1 MHCWWWP
8 ALHFWLLC
16 IQICHCWC
24 CVPPRFHLQFIL
36 HMFLFLFQLEMVSV
50 PKGLLDW
57 FILEFVR
64 FKPIK
69 RTIATLAIRQKSGQ
83 QICLMKLKMS
93 TRVYENWAP
102 TSLGA
107 QIRFRVLMKL
117 GYLHLNCHWHSF
129 RCISSLFPQKGDFCD
144 INHAERGSGRVW
156 MCRPQTDHT

>member
-1 MHCWWWP
+1 MMACPSLLAPVHSDLP
-8 ALHFWLLC
+8 LLVLRAAKISPSVHPPHVSLSLSVGDGLSAKRAVRLIHFRICPIQAKKAHNCYPC
-16 IQICHCWC
+16 IT
-24 CVPPRFHLQFIL
+24 
-36 HMFLFLFQLEMVSV
+36 
-50 PKGLLDW
+50 K
-57 FILEFVR
+57 
-64 FKPIK
+64 K
-69 RTIATLAIRQKSGQ
+69 KSGQ